1 LGYIEERKNY
11 LSEGGILLVSGLL
24 QTGVEFNLCQ
34 TRKAGV
40 VDVVYVNIV
49 T

>member
-1 LGYIEERKNY
+1 MKRPEKVMETEKKLCNHNISGYWWVD
-11 LSEGGILLVSGLL
+11 LWWDSD
-24 QTGVEFNLCQ
+24 
-34 TRKAGV
+34 V

>member
-1 LGYIEERKNY
+1 MWHEGIEVNKEM
-11 LSEGGILLVSGLL
+11 IL
-24 QTGVEFNLCQ
+24 FCQ
-34 TRKAGV
+34 TRMADV